1 MPNLEFERFYMEN
14 HLESLEDDCTTNPDY
29 WECECIDATCIKVK
43 YLLLECPI
51 CNAIENEVAD
61 ARVKDIDLVYT
72 QTAQEEIYVES
83 RKRDVASC
91 KGLFCDCRVD

>member
-51 CNAIENEVAD
+51 CNAIENEVGD
-61 ARVKDIDLVYT
+61 ARIRDIDLVYT
-72 QTAQEEIYVES
+72 KTAQEEIYVES
-83 RKRDVASC
+83 RKRELAV
-91 KGLFCDCRVD
+91 G